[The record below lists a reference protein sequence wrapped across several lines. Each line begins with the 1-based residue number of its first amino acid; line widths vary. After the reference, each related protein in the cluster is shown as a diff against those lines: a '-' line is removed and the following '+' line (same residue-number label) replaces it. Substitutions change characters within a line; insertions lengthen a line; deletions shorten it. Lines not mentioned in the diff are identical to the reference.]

1 MRIRS
6 TIRLPHAQESVL
18 AWHDRPG
25 ALVRLT
31 PPGLASADAPAEGG
45 MQAGRLVSAHL
56 GPPILPIALRPQW
69 VLRHREHEAR
79 GRFVD
84 QQVRGP
90 FRTWRHEH
98 LIEADGA
105 ATAIHDSIELELP
118 RRLERL
124 APLAESQLQRLLSF
138 RERQLRDDLAF
149 HARWAHLPRRTI
161 AITGSSGLI
170 GTQLAA
176 LLETG
181 GHTVRR
187 MVREDQVGPG
197 EISWNPRAGQ
207 LDPADLEGVDV
218 VVNLAGRSIATRWS
232 ATTRREIR
240 DSRVNGTALISRTLA
255 GMRDGP
261 AALVQASAVGFYGPR
276 RPGELLTEADGG
288 GEGFLADLVRDWEGA
303 THAAAE
309 AGVRVTHVR
318 TGMALTDCA
327 GPLLPQ
333 LPLFL
338 AGVGGRLTD
347 ADAMTSWISLDDI
360 VRSFAHAVLSADLHG
375 PVNGVGPEPVSAGE
389 FARTLGSVLRRPSV
403 LPVPTFGPH
412 LVLGSAAADELIRTD
427 QDVSDARLRASG
439 FEPAHRTLEEAL
451 RHVLRR

>member
-6 TIRLPHAQESVL
+6 TIHLPHAQETVL

-45 MQAGRLVSAHL
+45 MQAGRVVSAHL
-56 GPPILPIALRPQW
+56 GPPLLPTALRPQW
-69 VLRHREHEAR
+69 VLRHREHEAQ

-105 ATAIHDSIELELP
+105 STAIHDSIELELP

-124 APLAESQLQRLLSF
+124 APLAESQLQRLLTF

-149 HARWAHLPRRTI
+149 HARWAQLPRRTI

-187 MVREDQVGPG
+187 MVREDQVGPR

-261 AALVQASAVGFYGPR
+261 AALVQASAIGFYGPR

-288 GEGFLADLVRDWEGA
+288 GDGFLAGLVRDWEGA
-303 THAAAE
+303 SHAAAE
-309 AGVRVTHVR
+309 AGVRVAQVR
-318 TGMALTDCA
+318 TGMALTDGG

-375 PVNGVGPEPVSAGE
+375 PLNGVGPQPVSARE
-389 FARTLGSVLRRPSV
+389 FARTLGTVLRRPSV
-403 LPVPTFGPH
+403 LPVPLCGPR

-439 FEPAHRTLEEAL
+439 FEPAHRTLEETL